1 MEVDFENMMDAEV
14 EGQTTEDAGQEQ
26 SVEERLQEIERMRE
40 ELAKRERDLNKG
52 FMEIAERERRIAE
65 LLESRSLGGSNDD
78 DEDIPLSP
86 ESKEILDKFVTKKL
100 SREIE
105 PIIRAQEE
113 LYAETIENEIANAAE
128 KFGVPEESI
137 VEVLATTEMAPKDRS
152 LKAARDVVY
161 AAAKIA
167 KAQSIDESEIE
178 RRVREKIL
186 KELAEQGATVA
197 GVKPARQL
205 PDERVPVDEMS
216 ARQRYEYYKSKLSQ

>member
-1 MEVDFENMMDAEV
+1 MEVDFENMMDAE
-14 EGQTTEDAGQEQ
+14 TESQATEEAGQEQ
-26 SVEERLQEIERMRE
+26 SIEERLQEIERLRE

-65 LLESRSLGGSNDD
+65 LLEARSLGGSDEEDD
-78 DEDIPLSP
+78 DIPLSP

-113 LYAETIENEIANAAE
+113 LYAETIENEIASAAE

-137 VEVLATTEMAPKDRS
+137 IEVLTTTDMAPKDRS

-167 KAQSIDESEIE
+167 KAQSIDESEI
-178 RRVREKIL
+178 
-186 KELAEQGATVA
+186 
-197 GVKPARQL
+197 
-205 PDERVPVDEMS
+205 
-216 ARQRYEYYKSKLSQ
+216 